1 MSGLVGAQS
10 DVTPMIHHSKTMD
23 LDAGSALHSAAQC
36 CSVLG
41 SPGKTF
47 N

>member
-23 LDAGSALHSAAQC
+23 LDAGSAVQCTVLLSAAQC
-36 CSVLG
+36 
-41 SPGKTF
+41 
-47 N
+47 